1 MNHNVRDPEKFSK
14 FKMSL
19 VILASV
25 VMMVSVSILQ
35 IAPSTHDS
43 PGSSFSSMPAMN
55 IALTSPVKNN
65 QVTANNYSSVNPN
78 EIYTKEPAPMG
89 IADFGIGPN
98 GVPYSYNTTSFD
110 GTVSINQLQTFNQSL
125 VSKGLAHYMTFQLN
139 LNLMFKN
146 AGTLYVYWV
155 QDVAVLNTSTDK
167 ICFLDNVWNMSSKNA
182 KMSSSSISGNGKV
195 STTGFYYYQTKQLY
209 TIITPTSFNMEMNA
223 TVLPNGFPDVT
234 FMYNV
239 GSHWIIY
246 DTPNFTFAHSLD
258 GKPVF
263 EVNGYN
269 YEPTTY
275 TFYDAELIM
284 GGPGNGSQTSATL
297 SDVNLELQYWNGH
310 NYQFIPNAYNFGSN
324 TAEGICNIHGSGFSS
339 VNNGTIGSTMTNGSG
354 TLHQIYNSA
363 NLSFLKLKFPFS
375 DGTASID
382 NMNITFVN
390 GELNLTLPYSQNKY
404 SLIIRNSSGIVY
416 NGSISLGK
424 GQSYKATFYSVS
436 FTGNFG
442 KSLLPKNFSWWVN
455 VSKLN
460 YSSNG
465 SSIGIVT
472 QNGTYSYIVG
482 TNDPLIRIGNGFGN
496 ITISGAASDVEIF
509 FNETL
514 FNVTFHAS
522 NLNPGITWSVNIYN
536 VSSRNGIYPNNITFQ
551 LPNGTYNFSA
561 SSNNGYSA
569 ISNSS
574 GSISI
579 LGDNITVN
587 VSFVKVNSSFTAEDK
602 LLGYILP
609 IILIAGIVSVA
620 LYYKRKK

>member
-1 MNHNVRDPEKFSK
+1 MNHNIRDLEKFSK
-14 FKMSL
+14 FKISL
-19 VILASV
+19 VVLASV
-25 VMMVSVSILQ
+25 VMMASVSILQ
-35 IAPSTHDS
+35 IAPVTHDNS
-43 PGSSFSSMPAMN
+43 GSSISSKPTMN
-55 IALTSPVKNN
+55 FALSNLNRIN
-65 QVTANNYSSVNPN
+65 QVSANNYSSVNP
-78 EIYTKEPAPMG
+78 EELYTKEPAPMG

-110 GTVSINQLQTFNQSL
+110 GTVSVNQLQTFNQSL
-125 VSKGLAHYMTFQLN
+125 VSNGLAHYMTFQLN
-139 LNLMFKN
+139 LNLMFKD

-155 QDVAVLNTSTDK
+155 QDVAVLNTSSNK
-167 ICFLDNVWNMSSKNA
+167 ICFIDNVWNMSSKNA
-182 KMSSSSISGNGKV
+182 KMSNTTISGNGKV
-195 STTGFYYYQTKQLY
+195 SNSGFYYYQTKKLY
-209 TIITPTSFNMEMNA
+209 TITPPTSFNMEINA
-223 TVLPNGFPDVT
+223 TILPNGLPSVT

-239 GSHWIIY
+239 GSAWITY
-246 DTPNFTFAHSLD
+246 DTPYFTFAHSLD

-269 YEPTTY
+269 YEPNGY

-310 NYQFIPNAYNFGSN
+310 NYQFISNAYNFGSN
-324 TAEGICNIHGSGFSS
+324 TAEGICNIQGSEFSS
-339 VNNGTIGSTMTNGSG
+339 ANNGTIGSTMTNGSG

-375 DGTASID
+375 NGMASID
-382 NMNITFVN
+382 HMNITFVN
-390 GELNLTLPYSQNKY
+390 GELNLTIPYNQNKY

-424 GQSYKATFYSVS
+424 GQSYKAIFYSLS
-436 FTGNFG
+436 FVGNFG

-460 YSSNG
+460 YSTNG

-472 QNGTYSYIVG
+472 QNGTYSYNVG
-482 TNDPLIRIGNGFGN
+482 SNDPLIRIGNGVGN

-522 NLNPGITWSVNIYN
+522 NLSPGITWSVNIYN
-536 VSSRNGIYPNNITFQ
+536 VSGRNGIYPNNITFQ

-569 ISNSS
+569 VANSS

-587 VSFVKVNSSFTAEDK
+587 VSFVKVNSSFTADDK

-609 IILIAGIVSVA
+609 IILIAGIVSIA